1 MDHAFVL
8 VDVFTDRPFGGNQ
21 LAVFTD
27 ARGLSPR
34 AMQALARELNFAE
47 STFVLPPD
55 DARSAARVRIF
66 TPRAELPFAGHPTV
80 GTAAVLAGAGLV
92 AFEGDVAA
100 FRLEEGIG
108 DVEVAVRRRGA
119 LLSGELTL
127 AKPVVLP
134 AVAPDRGHVA
144 AALSLEAS
152 AVKDAW
158 FAGIGV
164 PFCFV
169 HVASQEAVDRAV
181 LDRAAWASRI
191 AGGWSPHLFFFA
203 GDLASGSELHARMF
217 APALGIEE
225 DPATGSAVAILIAA
239 VAARGAQRDG
249 TLELRIRQGVA
260 MGRASTLEARAVKR
274 EGVVE
279 RVHVGGS
286 VRFSGRGTMDVPDGY

>member
-55 DARSAARVRIF
+55 DPASAARVRIF

-80 GTAAVLAGAGLV
+80 GTAAVLAEAGRV
-92 AFEGDVAA
+92 AWDGDVAA
-100 FRLEEGIG
+100 FTLEEGIG
-108 DVEVAVRRRGA
+108 SVQVAVRRRGA

-127 AKPVVLP
+127 DQPVVLP
-134 AVAPDRGHVA
+134 AVAPDRTHVA
-144 AALSLEAS
+144 AALSLEAT

-164 PFCFV
+164 RFCFV
-169 HVASQEAVDRAV
+169 HVASAEAVDRAV
-181 LDRAAWASRI
+181 LDRAAWASGL
-191 AGGWSPHLFFFA
+191 AGGWSPQVFFFA
-203 GDLASGSELHARMF
+203 GDTTAGSELHARMF
-217 APALGIEE
+217 APAFGIEE
-225 DPATGSAVAILIAA
+225 DPATGSAAAILIASL
-239 VAARGAQRDG
+239 AARGDRRDAS
-249 TLELRIRQGVA
+249 LALRIRQGVV
-260 MGRASTLEARAVKR
+260 MGRASTIEARAEKR
-274 EGVVE
+274 DGIVQ
-279 RVHVGGS
+279 RVHVGGD
-286 VRFSGRGTMDVPDGY
+286 VTFSGRGTMHVPEGY